1 MTTRCILTFT
11 AIFSLMISGV
21 VWVAAASAGGKS
33 SGFKEPIGLQL
44 YSLRAQFA
52 KDVPGTL
59 DKVRDFGFKYVE
71 LAGTYGLKPQEFKAE
86 LHARGLEAISGH
98 FPYERFRDDLPGLIK
113 EAKALGLKYIGCA
126 WIAHKGAFTE
136 QDCRDT
142 INVFNKAGEELSQHG
157 IRFFYHTHGFEFQPY
172 GSGTLFDL
180 LLKETKPEFVTYEM
194 DIFWVYHAGQ
204 DPAELFKK
212 YPKRF
217 ELVHLKDM
225 KNGTPIG
232 LLTGST
238 DVRNDVA
245 LGTGRID
252 YRRILPAA
260 QKAGVKWYFIEDE
273 SPTSEDQ
280 IPQSMRYLKQVDW

>member
-1 MTTRCILTFT
+1 MLKRNAILTV
-11 AIFSLMISGV
+11 ILSLTSAAPALAADATSGD
-21 VWVAAASAGGKS
+21 KL
-33 SGFKEPIGLQL
+33 SGFKGPIGLQL

-142 INVFNKAGEELSQHG
+142 NNVFNKAGEELSLHG
-157 IRFFYHTHGFEFQPY
+157 IRFFYHTHG
-172 GSGTLFDL
+172 
-180 LLKETKPEFVTYEM
+180 
-194 DIFWVYHAGQ
+194 
-204 DPAELFKK
+204 
-212 YPKRF
+212 
-217 ELVHLKDM
+217 
-225 KNGTPIG
+225 
-232 LLTGST
+232 
-238 DVRNDVA
+238 
-245 LGTGRID
+245 
-252 YRRILPAA
+252 
-260 QKAGVKWYFIEDE
+260 
-273 SPTSEDQ
+273 
-280 IPQSMRYLKQVDW
+280 